1 MLLSSKVYD
10 IAKWVAIIVL
20 PALATLV
27 TVVFKVWGIP
37 YGDEIAQTITA
48 VATFLGAVLMVSNAT
63 YRKTVHEEVIQD
75 DEIKNLNVEDAGND

>member
-10 IAKWVAIIVL
+10 IAKWVATIVL

-27 TVVFKVWGIP
+27 TVVFKVWDIP

-63 YRKTVHEEVIQD
+63 YRKTVREEVIPD
-75 DEIKNLNVEDAGND
+75 EEIKNLNVEDAGND

>member
-1 MLLSSKVYD
+1 MKIKDSVYD
-10 IAKWVAIIVL
+10 VLKWVSIICL

-63 YRKTVHEEVIQD
+63 YRKTVREEVMR
-75 DEIKNLNVEDAGND
+75 DEILNVDIPED

>member
-1 MLLSSKVYD
+1 MKIKDSVYD
-10 IAKWVAIIVL
+10 CLKWVSIICL

-63 YRKTVHEEVIQD
+63 YRKTVREKH
-75 DEIKNLNVEDAGND
+75 DEILNFDVPED

>member
-1 MLLSSKVYD
+1 MKIKDSVYD
-10 IAKWVAIIVL
+10 VLKWVAIIVL

-63 YRKTVHEEVIQD
+63 YRKAVREEVMRD
-75 DEIKNLNVEDAGND
+75 DDLANLNVEDAGND

>member
-1 MLLSSKVYD
+1 MKIKDSVYD
-10 IAKWVAIIVL
+10 ILKWVAIIVL

-63 YRKTVHEEVIQD
+63 YRKTVREEVIQD
-75 DEIKNLNVEDAGND
+75 DELKNLNVEDAGND